1 MLQNTLSII
10 KQNILNN
17 KLTPNKADIFI
28 KLLSRYDNKRNKYI
42 YPGVIIRHLGITMR
56 EAYLIL
62 NEIEQLKII
71 EKVYEVFC
79 PKCKYSTGNIYN
91 SISEIPDEY
100 NCDECETE
108 FQTLDGVIILY
119 KVITE

>member
-1 MLQNTLSII
+1 MGETYSIL
-10 KQNILNN
+10 K
-17 KLTPNKADIFI
+17 
-28 KLLSRYDNKRNKYI
+28 
-42 YPGVIIRHLGITMR
+42 
-56 EAYLIL
+56 
-62 NEIEQLKII
+62 EIEQLKVI

-79 PKCKYSTGNIYN
+79 PKCKYSTGIIYN

-100 NCDECETE
+100 NCFECETD